1 MLYAQ
6 NVGPSQL
13 PSGLAKHSARSHSHP
28 VLHQALASIFGNH
41 GQSRQFF
48 LNEKCISMFLGC
60 DCCRMRNVSSPGRDI
75 HCLGTRVALH
85 RLNILLLYLTNN
97 NR

>member
-28 VLHQALASIFGNH
+28 VLHQALASIFGNR

-48 LNEKCISMFLGC
+48 SMKNASQCF
-60 DCCRMRNVSSPGRDI
+60 
-75 HCLGTRVALH
+75 
-85 RLNILLLYLTNN
+85 
-97 NR
+97 

>member
-13 PSGLAKHSARSHSHP
+13 PPGLAKHSARSHSHP

-41 GQSRQFF
+41 TANHVSFSSMKKIHLNTSR
-48 LNEKCISMFLGC
+48 L
-60 DCCRMRNVSSPGRDI
+60 
-75 HCLGTRVALH
+75 
-85 RLNILLLYLTNN
+85 
-97 NR
+97 